1 MLYIWRI
8 SVLKTYCNVVDQSCG
23 RLKKIGKKKKLKCKH
38 EKDKWQAEEIINNRN
53 NKRNNNENKDE
64 RKLTKNEKK

>member
-1 MLYIWRI
+1 ML
-8 SVLKTYCNVVDQSCG
+8 LTKAVVG
-23 RLKKIGKKKKLKCKH
+23 WKKLEKKKKLKCKH

-64 RKLTKNEKK
+64 RKLTKNEKKIILNDKK